1 MKLKSGTL
9 VKFRRFG
16 VIRPN
21 QQVIKR
27 NLFEEWFDGLQ
38 QNISFGRRNKHSNCV
53 FTSSDLTNAW
63 MNQPRLEPIIHV
75 DIFELYRTLHNNDGS
90 GSIIARII

>member
-1 MKLKSGTL
+1 MKFKSGTL
-9 VKFRRFG
+9 FKFRRLG

-21 QQVIKR
+21 QQIIKR

-53 FTSSDLTNAW
+53 FTSSDFTNVW
-63 MNQPRLEPIIHV
+63 MNQPRLEPVIHA
-75 DIFELYRTLHNNDGS
+75 DLFELCRTLHDNDWS
-90 GSIIARII
+90 GSIITGII